1 MTMRALVPEKAAM
14 ISSNFL
20 RDVFPLWMSASWITV
35 AMVAGYIG
43 VVIFIITTVRTLL
56 PGYHQKQKYVSA
68 AEKETLIKT
77 KEVLRYS
84 GALSIVMGA
93 LAFAGILYLEGNL
106 PGPYVHFFVLA
117 AAYMILY
124 YTDLSIREKISRSPL
139 PLGMPKNR
147 EEIRFL
153 TKTFKKILDVNAVA
167 LLIFC
172 VFRIQMKSAPFHGIR
187 AILAWAG
194 TLVCTYPSA
203 LLIDSFV
210 FILTR
215 DTYLWFDF
223 RNPKVKRIAQ
233 GVIIFWSWVLAFWW
247 LRLGL

>member
-1 MTMRALVPEKAAM
+1 MRALVSEKIAL
-14 ISSNFL
+14 ISSDFL
-20 RDVFPLWMSASWITV
+20 REVFPLRMSASWITV
-35 AMVAGYIG
+35 VIVAGYIG
-43 VVIFIITTVRTLL
+43 VVIFITNTVRTLL
-56 PGYHQKQKYVSA
+56 PASHRKQKYVSA

-77 KEVLRYS
+77 KEALRYS
-84 GALSIVMGA
+84 GALPVVMGA

-106 PGPYVHFFVLA
+106 PGSYVHFFVLA

-124 YTDLSIREKISRSPL
+124 YTDLSIREKISHSPL
-139 PLGMPKNR
+139 PLGMPKDR

-167 LLIFC
+167 LLVFC
-172 VFRIQMKSAPFHGIR
+172 VFRIQMKSAPFHGTW

-203 LLIDSFV
+203 LLIDSYV
-210 FILTR
+210 FIFTR

-223 RNPKVKRIAQ
+223 RNPTVKRIAQ
-233 GVIIFWSWVLAFWW
+233 GIIISWSWILAFWW